1 MAHRLFRAKGPLAV
15 WLTVLCL
22 FLGGCGRP
30 HRTITAIGWAWPLPP
45 PSMRTPEF
53 ARQAREAA
61 ELARLRALLPW
72 AGDEAQGRGVSAPP
86 DPGIED
92 PVTADLL
99 ARVQA
104 REAARR
110 HLAERIA
117 VLPAPRAHGTGVG
130 PTPRLG
136 DPGVLSPDQTAR
148 LSRWIA
154 TAPIA
159 SEQRNPRD
167 GRREA
172 MATLSLLQVARLV
185 LGEPVGEEQPAT
197 ATPPSAPPRAPEA
210 SAAAP
215 PPAHPPSPAPPR
227 RRSALPPLR
236 PEDHSPH
243 ASSLASDSDSVA
255 ITEAFTAEARIEAQ
269 RRALRQARAW
279 LLEDVLSRRIDAR
292 MRVRDFAS
300 ATPANA
306 EWVRR
311 TIEQRPA
318 RAVVWDSLGRCRV
331 VVDLDWNAFHAALRA
346 QTTPG
351 SARKSLQTNELP

>member
-1 MAHRLFRAKGPLAV
+1 MAHRMHRAKGPLAV

-22 FLGGCGRP
+22 FLGGCGP
-30 HRTITAIGWAWPLPP
+30 SSRTITAIGWAWPLPP
-45 PSMRTPEF
+45 PSLRTPEF

-61 ELARLRALLPW
+61 ELARLRAVLPW
-72 AGDEAQGRGVSAPP
+72 AGDEAQGRGGAAPL
-86 DPGIED
+86 DSSIED

-117 VLPAPRAHGTGVG
+117 ALPAPLMQTAGAG

-136 DPGVLSPDQTAR
+136 DPGVLSPDHAAR
-148 LSRWIA
+148 LSHWIA
-154 TAPIA
+154 TAPIV
-159 SEQRNPRD
+159 SEQRSPTD

-172 MATLSLLQVARLV
+172 TAGLSLRPVARLV
-185 LGEPVGEEQPAT
+185 LGEPLDGTEPGAAPLTGTVPPI
-197 ATPPSAPPRAPEA
+197 ATPPSAPPTTAVSA
-210 SAAAP
+210 SA
-215 PPAHPPSPAPPR
+215 R

-236 PEDHSPH
+236 PEDYSEQ
-243 ASSLASDSDSVA
+243 ATRLAGDSDSVA
-255 ITEAFTAEARIEAQ
+255 ITEAFAAEARLEAQ
-269 RRALRQARAW
+269 RRALRLARAW
-279 LLEDVLSRRIDAR
+279 LAEDILDRRIDER
-292 MRVRDFAS
+292 IRVRDFAA

-311 TIEQRPA
+311 TLEQRPA

-331 VVDLDWNAFHAALRA
+331 VVDLDWDVFHAALRA

-351 SARKSLQTNELP
+351 AARNPFPINEFP